1 MSKIKVSAELIRSWP
16 QRKNL
21 FFPCLLISGSYGQF
35 LAFFSLQMALFQSL
49 PPLSHGVLSVGL
61 GLSSGRLPSACVFP
75 PLTSSSYKDIIL
87 DLETTQIIQ
96 DNLLPS
102 RSLIT
107 SSRTF
112 FFSLLNKETFTVQ
125 GIKRLDIFWATTIQ
139 PIILSNHFHNFSV
152 L

>member
-21 FFPCLLISGSYGQF
+21 FFPCLLISGSYRQF
-35 LAFFSLQMALFQSL
+35 LAFFSLQMALFHSL

-61 GLSSGRLPSACVFP
+61 DLSSGRLPSACVFP

-112 FFSLLNKETFTVQ
+112 FFPNKETFTVQ
-125 GIKRLDIFWATTIQ
+125 GIKRWTYFGQPPLNLLYSVIIFITSQ
-139 PIILSNHFHNFSV
+139 SSR
-152 L
+152 